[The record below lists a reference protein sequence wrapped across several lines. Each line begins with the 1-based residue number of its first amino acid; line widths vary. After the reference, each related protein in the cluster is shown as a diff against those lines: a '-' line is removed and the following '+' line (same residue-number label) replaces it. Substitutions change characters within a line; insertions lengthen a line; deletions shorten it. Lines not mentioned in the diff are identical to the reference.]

1 MRVFTRACVCVLAC
15 VFLVLWLVFCLC
27 SNLFASSAF
36 VLVQARFVVLWFG
49 VACHKLPTFGSVV
62 CGLKEPGVLVKEFH
76 F

>member
-1 MRVFTRACVCVLAC
+1 MFSHVRAYVYLHVYL
-15 VFLVLWLVFCLC
+15 LLWLVFCLC